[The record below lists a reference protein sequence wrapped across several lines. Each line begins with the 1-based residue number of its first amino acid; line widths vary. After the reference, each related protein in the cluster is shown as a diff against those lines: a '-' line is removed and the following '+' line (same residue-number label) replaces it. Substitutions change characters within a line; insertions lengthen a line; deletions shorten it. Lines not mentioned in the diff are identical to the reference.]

1 MAVVCFELRTW
12 VDASTPQ
19 RGAQDTKPCQGNGG
33 KAEVQNSE
41 ACKEMEADRQPYAS
55 FEGDCI
61 MQCAMVVLIPASTQR
76 MSKVAPRLCLL
87 RLRAKCEPLL
97 VQPLRAK
104 REPLGFSEV
113 KHEAQEDAIVL
124 APQRPP
130 SAVAGDGLPRSNGRV
145 RRWIKLLVFWQCV
158 CGNNAHNG
166 HRSESMSRPRERA
179 RVRSG
184 SRRFYWISRLM
195 MPTSRFP

>member
-41 ACKEMEADRQPYAS
+41 ACKEMEADRQSYAS

-113 KHEAQEDAIVL
+113 KHSSWRIRLVEQDVISQKSTPI
-124 APQRPP
+124 PQLPGLSSTSCATKAWP
-130 SAVAGDGLPRSNGRV
+130 SRRNSSLPR
-145 RRWIKLLVFWQCV
+145 L
-158 CGNNAHNG
+158 
-166 HRSESMSRPRERA
+166 SRTQ
-179 RVRSG
+179 
-184 SRRFYWISRLM
+184 YI
-195 MPTSRFP
+195 